1 MFSHQ
6 SYIVVSVPRTLTS
19 SIAAISLKS
28 QDGSSFDFSN
38 LSRYF
43 LSAGVS
49 VPLSSLDFNVS

>member
-1 MFSHQ
+1 M
-6 SYIVVSVPRTLTS
+6 VSVPRTLTS

-28 QDGSSFDFSN
+28 QDGSSLDFSN

-49 VPLSSLDFNVS
+49 VPLSSFDFNVS